1 MPPLTLISQHFHP
14 SHASTAQLLTD
25 LSLHL
30 AQSGYP
36 IQVFTSTPA
45 STRLQQGHS
54 IASKALASLTFLLSG
69 LGYVLR
75 LPKTTPL
82 LIASTPPYAGLLGLA
97 FKYFKGGQYTFLL

>member
-25 LSLHL
+25 LSLYL

-36 IQVFTSTPA
+36 IQVLTSPPASTPLPQVTITRA

-54 IASKALASLTFLLSG
+54 IASKALASGVSSG
-69 LGYVLR
+69 WGTSV
-75 LPKTTPL
+75 KN
-82 LIASTPPYAGLLGLA
+82 
-97 FKYFKGGQYTFLL
+97 KVHGQ